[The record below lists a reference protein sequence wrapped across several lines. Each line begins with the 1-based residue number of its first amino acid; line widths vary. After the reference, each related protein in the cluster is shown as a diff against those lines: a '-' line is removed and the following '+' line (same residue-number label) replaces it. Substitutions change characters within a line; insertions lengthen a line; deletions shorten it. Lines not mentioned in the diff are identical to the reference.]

1 MFVQAPALLVQQ
13 KSENSEEGS
22 DEEGTGD
29 VLQVYCSFAFWP
41 FIFYSHVYFLLLLS
55 EALSEAT
62 DYRNTR

>member
-29 VLQVYCSFAFWP
+29 VLQVYSSFAFWP
-41 FIFYSHVYFLLLLS
+41 FYFIFSFVIIRS
-55 EALSEAT
+55 AKRS
-62 DYRNTR
+62 YRLP